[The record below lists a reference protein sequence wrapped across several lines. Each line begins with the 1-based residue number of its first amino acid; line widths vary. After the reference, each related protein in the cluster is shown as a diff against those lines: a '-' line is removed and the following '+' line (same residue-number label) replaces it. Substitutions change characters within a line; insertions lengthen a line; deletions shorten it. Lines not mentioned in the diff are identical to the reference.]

1 MEGNQLQIITDA
13 TPHSEQSTKPVSSY
27 KTTSFVEQT
36 DNVLTS
42 KSVKIIV
49 EIDLCRQCSSIV
61 RKFRISGPFTLG
73 IALAGGNEQI

>member
-1 MEGNQLQIITDA
+1 MAGNQLQIITDA
-13 TPHSEQSTKPVSSY
+13 TPHSEQSTKPVSSL

-42 KSVKIIV
+42 KSVEIIV

-61 RKFRISGPFTLG
+61 RKFRISGPFTSG
-73 IALAGGNEQI
+73 IALPGGNEQI